1 MNKKDLI
8 AKIED
13 SIYDSILDN
22 DSNFID
28 TYLEDNGYC
37 LSVIK
42 QIADKNQKKHSFL
55 VKGLINKQKDEAR
68 LEKAATYFKTA
79 LDESMNK
86 PVNFL
91 MDLIRNNKFS
101 IQYRN
106 FEKLDMEEIKQMIK
120 DQNLLE
126 YLEDLEENDE

>member
-8 AKIED
+8 SKIED

-37 LSVIK
+37 LSEIK

-55 VKGLINKQKDEAR
+55 VKGLINKQKDEVR